1 VTCENESSVIN
12 DVAKMLSERG
22 FDGLGS
28 ALEVLLNEVMV
39 LERADYLGAQPYQRC
54 ARRRGYANGFKAK
67 QFKTRVGELNLSIP
81 QTRDGEFYPSALE
94 KGLRCER
101 ALKLALAEMYVQ
113 GVSTRKLSHVT
124 EELCGL
130 TLSSMQ
136 VSRAAKVLDDELECW
151 RTRALGSYPYVY
163 LDARY
168 EKVRQGGT
176 VVDCAVLIALGV
188 DEHGKRDLLGCSVL
202 LSEAEVHWRTFLQ
215 SLVTRGLH
223 GMRLFISDAHE
234 GLKAARVA
242 VFPGVPWQ
250 RCQFHLHQNAQS
262 YVPRHDMKSASRT
275 TSRRSS
281 TRPMTRTPAACSRA
295 SSRNT
300 RKPRRNLWP
309 RRRRTFRRG
318 SRCSKC
324 RWHIS
329 VVCAPPTHPL
339 ERINREIKRRTRVA
353 SMCPNEKSCERLV
366 CALLMEIAEEW
377 QTGKIYLT
385 M

>member
-1 VTCENESSVIN
+1 MTCENESSVIGE
-12 DVAKMLSERG
+12 VAKMLCERG

-39 LERADYLGAQPYQRC
+39 LERAEYLGAQPYQRS
-54 ARRRGYANGFKAK
+54 AQRRGYANGFKAK
-67 QFKTRVGELNLSIP
+67 QFKTRVGELSLSIP

-113 GVSTRKLSHVT
+113 GVSTRKLAQVT
-124 EELCGL
+124 EALCGL

-168 EKVRQGGT
+168 EKVRHGGT

-188 DEHGKRDLLGCSVL
+188 DEHGKRDLLGCSVA

-215 SLVTRGLH
+215 SLVKRGLH
-223 GMRLFISDAHE
+223 GVRLLISDAHE
-234 GLKAARVA
+234 GLKAARAA

-262 YVPRHDMKSASRT
+262 YVPRHDMKSDVALDLKAIFNAPNDQDARRLLQIFIVKYQKTAPKLAAWAEENIPQGLVVFQMPVAHQRRLRT
-275 TSRRSS
+275 T
-281 TRPMTRTPAACSRA
+281 
-295 SSRNT
+295 N
-300 RKPRRNLWP
+300 
-309 RRRRTFRRG
+309 
-318 SRCSKC
+318 
-324 RWHIS
+324 
-329 VVCAPPTHPL
+329 PL
-339 ERINREIKRRTRVA
+339 ERVNRELKRRTRVA
-353 SMCPNEKSCERLV
+353 SLFPNEKSCERLV